1 MSDGV
6 EDKIIR
12 NGTLVTL
19 FVTCLTF
26 VYKGLLAVLSNRKS
40 VRELKKELEDAT
52 ERIEDLEAQRERDHA
67 YFKEITGNHKSAIEM
82 LNNHLLNKK

>member
-1 MSDGV
+1 MADV

-19 FVTCLTF
+19 FITCLTF

-40 VRELKKELEDAT
+40 VRELKKDLEDAQ
-52 ERIEDLEAQRERDHA
+52 ERIDELQEQRERDYA
-67 YFKEITGNHKSAIEM
+67 YFREKTENQRIAIDM